1 VLYVAVPVSGGA
13 VRLAYPLAD
22 IEIAEANARHVL
34 LLGTLV
40 AVLAALA
47 IAALAAGTIA
57 RKQL

>member
-1 VLYVAVPVSGGA
+1 VLFVAVPVAGGA

-22 IEIAEANARHVL
+22 AEIAKAHARQVL

-47 IAALAAGTIA
+47 ISAVASQMVFRL
-57 RKQL
+57 QS